1 MTMTSTH
8 SPAPLVVPDP
18 TQRRKVIAS
27 SLVGTI
33 LEYYEFF
40 VYGTIAALVLGDL
53 FFPGGDPL
61 VGTLAAF
68 ATFAVGFVARPFGS
82 VLFGHFGDKLGRKA
96 TLITSLSLMGAS
108 TVAIGLLPTYAAIG
122 VAAPALLVLMRLIQG
137 LALGGEWGGAALM
150 LVENAPPGRRGLM
163 GSVVMIGVPG
173 GLVLASGITSL
184 SIWISGDQFAVW
196 GWRLPFLVS
205 ALLLAIAM
213 FIRLSVSETPEFL
226 AAKAKQDATPK
237 APVGLVVRK
246 HWKDLF
252 LAFGVAAPGNAI
264 FFIIAAFTVNY
275 ATAGLGLDKGQV
287 LLVQGAA
294 GLIYCGTIP
303 LVGLLSDR
311 IGLWQ
316 TELIGAVAAGVFI
329 PVYFLLLNTK
339 SLGLMFLAMTLGMA
353 GVHALLQAPQAAL
366 FSSRF
371 PVAVRYTGI
380 AMSQA
385 LPTTLIGGTV
395 AFIATWFVS
404 LTGDASLIVYYVIGL
419 AVLAAACAFGF
430 SRRAQSDV
438 AA

>member
-1 MTMTSTH
+1 MTSTNI
-8 SPAPLVVPDP
+8 PV
-18 TQRRKVIAS
+18 QRTAADKSQIRKIIAS
-27 SLVGTI
+27 SLVGTV

-40 VYGTIAALVLGDL
+40 VYGTVAALVLGGL
-53 FFPGGDPL
+53 FFPGEDPL

-96 TLITSLSLMGAS
+96 TLVTSLLLMGGS
-108 TVAIGLLPTYAAIG
+108 TVAIGLLPTYEAIG
-122 VAAPALLVLMRLIQG
+122 VAAPILLVTMRLIQG

-150 LVENAPPGRRGLM
+150 LVENAKPGKRGLM
-163 GSVVMIGVPG
+163 GSIVMIGVPG
-173 GLVLASGITSL
+173 GLVLASLVTSL
-184 SIWISGDQFAVW
+184 AIWVSGDQFAVW

-205 ALLLAIAM
+205 ALLLAVAL

-226 AAKAKQDATPK
+226 EAKAKQDAAPK
-237 APVGLVVRK
+237 APVGLVVRH

-264 FFIIAAFTVNY
+264 FFIIATFTVNY
-275 ATAGLGLDKGQV
+275 ATAGLGLDKGAV
-287 LLVQGAA
+287 LIVQGIA

-303 LVGLLSDR
+303 LVGLLADR

-316 TELIGAVAAGVFI
+316 TELIGAICAGVFI
-329 PVYFLLLNTK
+329 PLYFLMINTK
-339 SLGLMFLAMTLGMA
+339 SLGLMLVAMTLGMA

-371 PVAVRYTGI
+371 PVPVRYTGI

-385 LPTTLIGGTV
+385 LPTTVVGGTV
-395 AFIATWFVS
+395 ALVATWFVS
-404 LTGDASLIVYYVIGL
+404 LTGDASLIIYYVIGL
-419 AVLAAACAFGF
+419 SVLAAACALGF
-430 SRRAQSDV
+430 ARRANTEPS
-438 AA
+438 A

>member
-1 MTMTSTH
+1 MMPTTT
-8 SPAPLVVPDP
+8 PAPQVAPVP
-18 TQRRKVIAS
+18 THKGKIIAS

-40 VYGTIAALVLGDL
+40 VYGTMAALVLGDL

-82 VLFGHFGDKLGRKA
+82 ILFGHFGDKLGRKA
-96 TLITSLSLMGAS
+96 TLVTSLLLMGGA
-108 TVAIGLLPTYAAIG
+108 TVVIGLLPTYATIG

-150 LVENAPPGRRGLM
+150 LVENASPNRRGLM
-163 GSVVMIGVPG
+163 GSIVMIGVPG
-173 GLVLASGITSL
+173 GLVLASMITSL

-205 ALLLAIAM
+205 ALLLAVAL
-213 FIRLSVSETPEFL
+213 FIRLAVSETPEFV
-226 AAKAKQDATPK
+226 AAKAKQEAAPV
-237 APVGLVVRK
+237 APVGVVVRK
-246 HWKDLF
+246 HWKDLL

-264 FFIIAAFTVNY
+264 FFIIATFTVNY
-275 ATAGLGLDKGQV
+275 ATAGLGLDKGPL

-294 GLIYCGTIP
+294 GVVYCATIP

-311 IGLWQ
+311 IGMWK
-316 TELIGAVAAGVFI
+316 TELIGAIAAAVFI
-329 PVYFLLLNTK
+329 PVYFLMIDTK
-339 SLGLMFLAMTLGMA
+339 NLGLVFVAMTLGMA

-371 PVAVRYTGI
+371 PVPVRYTGI

-385 LPTTLIGGTV
+385 LPTTIIGGTV
-395 AFIATWFVS
+395 PFVATWFVS
-404 LTGDASLIVYYVIGL
+404 LTGDPSLIIYYVVGL
-419 AVLAAACAFGF
+419 AVLAAACAVGF
-430 SRRAQSDV
+430 SRRAKSDV